1 MVRLEFL
8 RKTFSEPNVIDT
20 NFTQFFKAKRT
31 HFEFMEIKSIGRLV
45 EGIIV
50 IVLGALMLAEGVVSY
65 IAGVSPFFAG
75 TNPAFVVAV
84 GIIALIVGASLVEK
98 TEK

>member
-1 MVRLEFL
+1 MDDSGSQPTCRV
-8 RKTFSEPNVIDT
+8 VVH
-20 NFTQFFKAKRT
+20 KAKRT

-65 IAGVSPFFAG
+65 IAGVPPFFAG

-84 GIIALIVGASLVEK
+84 GIIALIVGSSLIEKVEK
-98 TEK
+98 